1 MTQAPFYWTRDPTT
15 AISIGIQQR
24 KGRKVQTEGED
35 VKRLLAVTR
44 ILWALP
50 TRNPDTSS
58 NRMPS

>member
-35 VKRLLAVTR
+35 VKRLLAVMLGGGHRNRELIRQHR
-44 ILWALP
+44 ILE
-50 TRNPDTSS
+50 
-58 NRMPS
+58 